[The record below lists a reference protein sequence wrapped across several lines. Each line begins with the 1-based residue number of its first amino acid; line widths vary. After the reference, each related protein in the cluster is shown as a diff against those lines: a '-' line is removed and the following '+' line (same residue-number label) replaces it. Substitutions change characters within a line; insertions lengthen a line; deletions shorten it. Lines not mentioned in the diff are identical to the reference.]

1 MVKKKDS
8 SSGKS
13 KNANAPSKKK
23 FQPSKKESPTQSALS
38 SATRHHHQLILDIY
52 KTAFHS
58 VLSSPTFPTTLQSVK
73 QALFDRDFARA
84 FGTPENLAVYAARYS
99 PTRSLC
105 YAAILSSIKPHLD
118 ALCTPPT
125 PNNPLPHLPI
135 LSIGGGPSE
144 TVAVA
149 SFLASTSPTPTPT
162 LTTSL
167 TLLDSAPWSAPI
179 SSLTTTLTTPSL
191 PSLPPFL
198 PPSHFTTTFVH
209 ADALT
214 SPLPLTPTDPPVLIT
229 LLFTLNE
236 LFTAA
241 GVGATTKFLLG
252 LTGQVAAG
260 TLLLVV
266 DSPGS
271 YSETKVGASASGGAQ
286 EGGGGRAYP
295 MGWLVDRILL
305 GGEGEG
311 RPRWEKV
318 EERGSEWFR
327 LPEGGGGK
335 AGGGLEYPI
344 PLENMRYQLH
354 LYRAVGEGGG

>member
-8 SSGKS
+8 SLGKA

-23 FQPSKKESPTQSALS
+23 FQPSKKESPSQIASS
-38 SATRHHHQLILDIY
+38 SATRHHQQLILDIY
-52 KTAFHS
+52 KTTFHS

-118 ALCTPPT
+118 ALCSPAT
-125 PNNPLPHLPI
+125 HLPI

-162 LTTSL
+162 LTTTL

-179 SSLTTTLTTPSL
+179 SALTTTLTTPSL

-214 SPLPLTPTDPPVLIT
+214 APLPLTPTEPPVLVT

-252 LTGQVAAG
+252 LTGQVAG
-260 TLLLVV
+260 GSLLLVV

-271 YSETKVGASASGGAQ
+271 YSETKVGASGGGAQ

-311 RPRWEKV
+311 RPGWEKV

-327 LPEGGGGK
+327 LPEGGPGGGK
-335 AGGGLEYPI
+335 AGPGGLEYPI

-354 LYRAVGEGGG
+354 LYRAAGEGGG

>member
-8 SSGKS
+8 SSGKA
-13 KNANAPSKKK
+13 KNANVPSKKQ
-23 FQPSKKESPTQSALS
+23 FQPSKKESPSQIALS
-38 SATRHHHQLILDIY
+38 SATRHHQQLILDIY

-84 FGTPENLAVYAARYS
+84 FGTPENLSVYAARYS

-105 YAAILSSIKPHLD
+105 YAAILSSLKPHLD
-118 ALCTPPT
+118 ALCSPST
-125 PNNPLPHLPI
+125 HLPI

-162 LTTSL
+162 LTSTL

-179 SSLTTTLTTPSL
+179 SALTTTLTTPSL

-198 PPSHFTTTFVH
+198 PPSHFTTSFLH

-214 SPLPLTPTDPPVLIT
+214 SPLPLTPNSPPVLIT

-252 LTGQVAAG
+252 LTGQVAGG

-271 YSETKVGASASGGAQ
+271 YSETKVGAS
-286 EGGGGRAYP
+286 EGEGRAYP

-335 AGGGLEYPI
+335 TPGGGLEYPI

>member
-8 SSGKS
+8 SSGKV
-13 KNANAPSKKK
+13 KNANVPSKKK
-23 FQPSKKESPTQSALS
+23 FQPPNKKDSPSHSASS
-38 SATRHHHQLILDIY
+38 SATRHHQQLILDIY
-52 KTAFHS
+52 KTTFHS
-58 VLSSPTFPTTLQSVK
+58 VLFSPTFTTTLQSVK

-84 FGTPENLAVYAARYS
+84 FGSPENLAVYAARYS

-105 YAAILSSIKPHLD
+105 YAAILTSLQPHLD
-118 ALCTPPT
+118 AISSPT
-125 PNNPLPHLPI
+125 LPI

-162 LTTSL
+162 LSATL
-167 TLLDSAPWSAPI
+167 TLLDSAPWSGPVTA
-179 SSLTTTLTTPSL
+179 LTTTLTTPSL

-198 PPSHFTTTFVH
+198 PPSHFTTTFLL

-214 SPLPLTPTDPPVLIT
+214 APLPLQPTGAPVLVT

-252 LTGQVAAG
+252 LTGAVAAG
-260 TLLLVV
+260 SLLLVV

-271 YSETKVGASASGGAQ
+271 YSETKASGG
-286 EGGGGRAYP
+286 
-295 MGWLVDRILL
+295 
-305 GGEGEG
+305 
-311 RPRWEKV
+311 
-318 EERGSEWFR
+318 EWW
-327 LPEGGGGK
+327 
-335 AGGGLEYPI
+335 
-344 PLENMRYQLH
+344 
-354 LYRAVGEGGG
+354 

>member
-8 SSGKS
+8 SSGKA
-13 KNANAPSKKK
+13 KNTNVPSKKK
-23 FQPSKKESPTQSALS
+23 FQQPKKDAPSSS
-38 SATRHHHQLILDIY
+38 SATLQHQQLILDIY
-52 KTAFHS
+52 KTTFHS
-58 VLSSPTFPTTLQSVK
+58 VLFSPTFTTTLQSVK

-84 FGTPENLAVYAARYS
+84 FGSPENLAVYAARYS

-105 YAAILSSIKPHLD
+105 YAAILTSLKPHLD
-118 ALCTPPT
+118 AISSPSQPPT
-125 PNNPLPHLPI
+125 HSPRTLPI

-149 SFLASTSPTPTPT
+149 SFLALTSPTPTPS
-162 LTTSL
+162 LSIPL
-167 TLLDSAPWSAPI
+167 TLLDSAPWSPPI
-179 SSLTTTLTTPSL
+179 AALTTTLTTPSL

-198 PPSHFTTTFVH
+198 PPSHFSTTFIQ
-209 ADALT
+209 ADCLT
-214 SPLPLTPTDPPVLIT
+214 TPLPLDSTAPPVLIT

-236 LFTAA
+236 LFTAS

-252 LTGQVAAG
+252 MTGRVAAG
-260 TLLLVV
+260 SLLLVV

-271 YSETKVGASASGGAQ
+271 YSETKVGGGGSGGTGS
-286 EGGGGRAYP
+286 EGGRAYP

-305 GGEGEG
+305 GGEDGDGGG
-311 RPRWEKV
+311 RGWEKV

-327 LPEGGGGK
+327 LPDGAGK
-335 AGGGLEYPI
+335 AGTGLEYPI

-354 LYRAVGEGGG
+354 LYRALGV